1 MSTFNF
7 DEEINRYG
15 TSCVKYDSLDSHFG
29 TKDVLPMWVADMDF
43 KTPPCVI
50 NAIKTRAE
58 HPILGYTFADDS
70 YYRAICDWQWRRHGW
85 SITPHQIGFLPGI
98 VVGMAYCIKAM
109 TTPGDKILI
118 QSPVYPPFRNLV
130 EKNGRQVVCNSLHND
145 GTRFQID
152 FDDLEKKLSE
162 GCKMMLLCN
171 PHNPGG
177 RIWEREE
184 LQQIAR
190 LCHRYGVLVVSDEI
204 HADLA
209 LPGNKHLPFACVSEE
224 AADNC
229 ITLSAPSKTL
239 NMAGLGSSY
248 FIAGNEAVRHKLE
261 TYLEA
266 SELNNGHLFAFCT
279 AEAAYREGEAW
290 LSQLLDYLA
299 GNVRLVRD
307 FMAEHLPQIKVMVP
321 QASFLVW
328 LDFRA
333 LQLEQ
338 PALVDFLLKKAR
350 LGLNDGLSFGVEGR
364 GFMRMNVGTTRA
376 TVGRAL
382 AQLKKAI
389 DEGSF

>member
-1 MSTFNF
+1 
-7 DEEINRYG
+7 
-15 TSCVKYDSLDSHFG
+15 
-29 TKDVLPMWVADMDF
+29 
-43 KTPPCVI
+43 
-50 NAIKTRAE
+50 
-58 HPILGYTFADDS
+58 
-70 YYRAICDWQWRRHGW
+70 
-85 SITPHQIGFLPGI
+85 
-98 VVGMAYCIKAM
+98 
-109 TTPGDKILI
+109 
-118 QSPVYPPFRNLV
+118 
-130 EKNGRQVVCNSLHND
+130 
-145 GTRFQID
+145 
-152 FDDLEKKLSE
+152 
-162 GCKMMLLCN
+162 
-171 PHNPGG
+171 
-177 RIWEREE
+177 
-184 LQQIAR
+184 
-190 LCHRYGVLVVSDEI
+190 
-204 HADLA
+204 
-209 LPGNKHLPFACVSEE
+209 
-224 AADNC
+224 
-229 ITLSAPSKTL
+229 
-239 NMAGLGSSY
+239 MAGLGSSY

-279 AEAAYREGEAW
+279 AAAAYREGEAW